1 MRVYP
6 CLGAFERR
14 DARCGAA
21 LGRST
26 NISPKEATVTA
37 QQPTRTRFV
46 IMALLFVS
54 VVINY
59 LDRANLSIAAPLLG
73 KDLAIDSV
81 RMGLVFSAFGWSYV
95 LCQVPGGWLVD
106 RVHPR
111 KLYAILIAL
120 WSVATALLGIS
131 EGLAMLFALR
141 LAIGALEAPSFPINN
156 RVVTTWFPERERAT
170 AIGVYTS
177 GQFVGLAF
185 LTPVLMY
192 LQVHFGW
199 RSVFI
204 SVGLLGIAWAAAWY
218 MVYRGPL
225 SYRGANPAEIE
236 MIRRGGGLVDLSEQ
250 SAASA
255 KRGLNAGDLGQVLSK
270 SKLWGLYV
278 GQYATTSMQWFFLT
292 WFPTYLVQ
300 YRGMTFQRA
309 GLLVPLPFLGAFC
322 GILCSGLVSDF
333 LVRRGFSLGVA
344 RKTPIITGLLLS
356 TSIIG
361 ANYVRTPNLI
371 ITFMV
376 LAFFGNG
383 LASITWSLVSA
394 IAPKRL
400 IGLTGGVFNFIGNI
414 SSISVPVIIGSLARG
429 GDFSL
434 ALSYISGI
442 ALIGAL
448 SYILVVGR
456 IERLPDEPNAD
467 PSQR

>member
-1 MRVYP
+1 
-6 CLGAFERR
+6 
-14 DARCGAA
+14 
-21 LGRST
+21 
-26 NISPKEATVTA
+26 
-37 QQPTRTRFV
+37 
-46 IMALLFVS
+46 
-54 VVINY
+54 
-59 LDRANLSIAAPLLG
+59 
-73 KDLAIDSV
+73 
-81 RMGLVFSAFGWSYV
+81 MGLVFSAFGWSYV
-95 LCQVPGGWLVD
+95 FCQVPGGWLVD

-111 KLYAILIAL
+111 KLYAMLIAL
-120 WSVATALLGIS
+120 WSVATALLGFS
-131 EGLAMLFALR
+131 SGLAMLFAFR

-156 RVVTTWFPERERAT
+156 RVVTTWFPEGERAT
-170 AIGVYTS
+170 AIGFYTS

-192 LQVHFGW
+192 LQVHLGW
-199 RSVFI
+199 RSVFV
-204 SVGLLGIAWAAAWY
+204 SVGLLGIVWAAAWY
-218 MVYRGPL
+218 IIYRGPL
-225 SYRGANPAEIE
+225 NYRGANPAEIE

-250 SAASA
+250 NAASA
-255 KRGLNAGDLGQVLSK
+255 SRGFNAGDLGQVLSK

-278 GQYATTSMQWFFLT
+278 GQYAATSMQWFFLT

-300 YRGMTFQRA
+300 YHGISFQRA

-344 RKTPIITGLLLS
+344 RKMPIVTGLLLS

-371 ITFMV
+371 ITFMI

-394 IAPKRL
+394 VAPKRL
-400 IGLTGGVFNFIGNI
+400 IGLTGGVFNFIGNM
-414 SSISVPVIIGSLARG
+414 SSITVPVVIGSLARG

-434 ALSYISGI
+434 ALTYISGM

-448 SYILVVGR
+448 SYILVVGK
-456 IERLPDEPNAD
+456 IERLPDG
-467 PSQR
+467 R

>member
-1 MRVYP
+1 
-6 CLGAFERR
+6 
-14 DARCGAA
+14 
-21 LGRST
+21 
-26 NISPKEATVTA
+26 
-37 QQPTRTRFV
+37 
-46 IMALLFVS
+46 MALLFVS

-73 KDLAIDSV
+73 RDLAIDSV
-81 RMGLVFSAFGWSYV
+81 KMGLVFSAFGWSYV
-95 LCQVPGGWLVD
+95 FCQVPGGWLVD

-120 WSVATALLGIS
+120 WSVATALLGFS
-131 EGLAMLFALR
+131 SGLAMLIAFR

-156 RVVTTWFPERERAT
+156 RVVTTWFPEGERAT
-170 AIGVYTS
+170 AIGFYTS

-192 LQVHFGW
+192 LQVHLGW
-199 RSVFI
+199 RSVFV
-204 SVGLLGIAWAAAWY
+204 SVGLLGIVWAAAWY
-218 MVYRGPL
+218 IIYRGPL
-225 SYRGANPAEIE
+225 NYRGANPAEIE

-250 SAASA
+250 NAASA
-255 KRGLNAGDLGQVLSK
+255 SRGFNAGDLGQVLSK

-278 GQYATTSMQWFFLT
+278 GQYAATSMQWFFLT

-300 YRGMTFQRA
+300 YHGISFQRA

-344 RKTPIITGLLLS
+344 RKTPIVTGLLLS

-371 ITFMV
+371 ITFMI

-394 IAPKRL
+394 VAPKRL
-400 IGLTGGVFNFIGNI
+400 IGLTGGVFNFIGNM
-414 SSISVPVIIGSLARG
+414 SSITVPVVIGSLARG

-434 ALSYISGI
+434 ALTYISGM

-448 SYILVVGR
+448 SYILVVGK
-456 IERLPDEPNAD
+456 IERLPDG
-467 PSQR
+467 R

>member
-1 MRVYP
+1 LWRPGEV
-6 CLGAFERR
+6 AIQ
-14 DARCGAA
+14 
-21 LGRST
+21 GRST
-26 NISPKEATVTA
+26 HISPRNITVTA

-73 KDLAIDSV
+73 RDLAIDSV
-81 RMGLVFSAFGWSYV
+81 KMGLVFSAFGWSYV
-95 LCQVPGGWLVD
+95 FCQVPGGWLVD

-120 WSVATALLGIS
+120 WSVATALLGFS
-131 EGLAMLFALR
+131 SGLAMLIAFR

-156 RVVTTWFPERERAT
+156 RVVTTWFPEGERAT
-170 AIGVYTS
+170 AIGFYTS

-192 LQVHFGW
+192 LQVHLGW
-199 RSVFI
+199 RSVFV
-204 SVGLLGIAWAAAWY
+204 SVGLLGIVWAAAWY
-218 MVYRGPL
+218 IIYRGPL
-225 SYRGANPAEIE
+225 NYRGANPAEIE

-250 SAASA
+250 NAASA
-255 KRGLNAGDLGQVLSK
+255 SRGFNAGDLGQVLSK

-278 GQYATTSMQWFFLT
+278 GQYAATSMQWFFLT

-300 YRGMTFQRA
+300 YHGISFQRA

-344 RKTPIITGLLLS
+344 RKMPIVTGLLLS

-371 ITFMV
+371 ITFMI

-394 IAPKRL
+394 VAPKRL
-400 IGLTGGVFNFIGNI
+400 IGLTGGVFNFIGNM
-414 SSISVPVIIGSLARG
+414 SSITVPVVIGSLARG

-434 ALSYISGI
+434 ALTYISGM

-448 SYILVVGR
+448 SYILVVGK
-456 IERLPDEPNAD
+456 IERLPDG
-467 PSQR
+467 R

>member
-1 MRVYP
+1 M
-6 CLGAFERR
+6 AIQ
-14 DARCGAA
+14 
-21 LGRST
+21 GRST
-26 NISPKEATVTA
+26 HISPQNITLSA

-46 IMALLFVS
+46 IMALLFGS

-81 RMGLVFSAFGWSYV
+81 KMGLVFSAFGWSYV
-95 LCQVPGGWLVD
+95 FCQVPGGWLVD

-111 KLYAILIAL
+111 KLYAMLIAL
-120 WSVATALLGIS
+120 WSVATALLGFS
-131 EGLAMLFALR
+131 SGLAMLFAFR

-156 RVVTTWFPERERAT
+156 RVVTTWFPEGERAT
-170 AIGVYTS
+170 AIGFYTS

-192 LQVHFGW
+192 LQVNLGW
-199 RSVFI
+199 RSVFV
-204 SVGLLGIAWAAAWY
+204 SVGLLGIVWAAAWY
-218 MVYRGPL
+218 IIYRGPL
-225 SYRGANPAEIE
+225 NYRGANPAEIE

-250 SAASA
+250 NAASA
-255 KRGLNAGDLGQVLSK
+255 SRGFNAGDLGQVLSK

-278 GQYATTSMQWFFLT
+278 GQYAATSMQWFFLT

-300 YRGMTFQRA
+300 YHGISFQRA

-344 RKTPIITGLLLS
+344 RKMPIVTGLLLS

-371 ITFMV
+371 ITFMI

-394 IAPKRL
+394 VAPKRL
-400 IGLTGGVFNFIGNI
+400 IGLTGGVFNFIGNM
-414 SSISVPVIIGSLARG
+414 SSITVPVVIGSLARG

-434 ALSYISGI
+434 ALTYISGM

-448 SYILVVGR
+448 SYILVVGK
-456 IERLPDEPNAD
+456 IERLPDG
-467 PSQR
+467 R